1 MYEMGINFFGTF
13 TFFCPRAKPTVD
25 LHSTTLG
32 NYSSS
37 SSMLTT
43 TENGN
48 KSPHNYSSILGFFF
62 NFWKISFRKMIRC
75 SSLFSPWNFGFFGHH
90 LETEIDQIEVIIP
103 SLIKAHK
110 LFDLGAVWIKVLV
123 NMADKSYFLG
133 IWQPHHNHKAI
144 VPGWKCMNA
153 FRQYSSN

>member
-1 MYEMGINFFGTF
+1 
-13 TFFCPRAKPTVD
+13 
-25 LHSTTLG
+25 
-32 NYSSS
+32 
-37 SSMLTT
+37 
-43 TENGN
+43 
-48 KSPHNYSSILGFFF
+48 
-62 NFWKISFRKMIRC
+62 MIRC
-75 SSLFSPWNFGFFGHH
+75 SSLFSPWNFAFFGHH

-133 IWQPHHNHKAI
+133 IYHKPI
-144 VPGWKCMNA
+144 VPGWKCMNT

>member
-48 KSPHNYSSILGFFF
+48 KSPHNYSSIPGLFFF
-62 NFWKISFRKMIRC
+62 DFWKISFRKMIRC
-75 SSLFSPWNFGFFGHH
+75 SSLFSPWNFVFFGHH

-133 IWQPHHNHKAI
+133 IYHKPI